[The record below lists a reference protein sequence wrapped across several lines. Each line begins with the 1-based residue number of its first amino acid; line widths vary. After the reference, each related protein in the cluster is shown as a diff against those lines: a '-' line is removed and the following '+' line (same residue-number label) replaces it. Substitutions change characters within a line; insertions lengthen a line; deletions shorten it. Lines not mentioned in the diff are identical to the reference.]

1 MVFKAACLMAES
13 VPRVVMTS
21 GSSATSINVP
31 CGRPPRPQNWGCVLV
46 PHAPPSLARHP
57 SWRYPQGLMT
67 LTLSAL
73 APTSALV
80 GSAVLP
86 ISVAI
91 LEDESH
97 VRRMLEAAVQSDP
110 GLSLAFSA
118 QTVHE
123 AKLQASTN
131 AAQVYLVDLGL
142 PDADGRDFIRWIA
155 ANQPDALCM
164 VVTVFGDD
172 EHIVSSF
179 AAGAVGYL
187 LKDAPASEIAQHIAE
202 LVAGGSPIS
211 PSVARRMLQQFKTG
225 NGTNQPPSLSASG
238 SKGPPENPLSEREH
252 EVLRLI
258 EKGLTYDE
266 IAQVLGI
273 TWHTVTGYLRRVY
286 RKLEVNSR
294 GEAVFEARHRGLL

>member
-1 MVFKAACLMAES
+1 MVSPVPESADAA
-13 VPRVVMTS
+13 RR
-21 GSSATSINVP
+21 ATGAV
-31 CGRPPRPQNWGCVLV
+31 Q
-46 PHAPPSLARHP
+46 AR
-57 SWRYPQGLMT
+57 
-67 LTLSAL
+67 
-73 APTSALV
+73 
-80 GSAVLP
+80 SAVLP
-86 ISVAI
+86 VSVAI
-91 LEDESH
+91 LEDETH
-97 VRRMLEAAVQSDP
+97 VRRALESAVHSDA

-118 QTVHE
+118 QSVRE
-123 AKLQASTN
+123 ARQHAQTH

-142 PDADGRDFIRWIA
+142 PDADGREFIRWIT
-155 ANQPDALCM
+155 ANQPGAHCM

-187 LKDAPASEIAQHIAE
+187 LKDAPAPEIAQRIAE

-211 PSVARRMLQQFKTG
+211 PSVARRMLQHFMPQRPARTDAVASAA
-225 NGTNQPPSLSASG
+225 TNEAAA
-238 SKGPPENPLSEREH
+238 LSEREH

-294 GEAVFEARHRGLL
+294 SEAVFEARSRGLL

>member
-1 MVFKAACLMAES
+1 M
-13 VPRVVMTS
+13 
-21 GSSATSINVP
+21 
-31 CGRPPRPQNWGCVLV
+31 
-46 PHAPPSLARHP
+46 
-57 SWRYPQGLMT
+57 
-67 LTLSAL
+67 
-73 APTSALV
+73 
-80 GSAVLP
+80 LP

-91 LEDESH
+91 VEDEVQ
-97 VRRMLEAAVQSDP
+97 VRRMFEHAVQSDA
-110 GLSLAFSA
+110 GLRLAFSA
-118 QTVHE
+118 QSVAE
-123 AKLQASTN
+123 GVLQAKAK

-142 PDADGRDFIRWIA
+142 PDADGREFIRWVV
-155 ANQPDALCM
+155 ANQPGAHCM

-187 LKDAPASEIAQHIAE
+187 LKDASASEIAQRIAE

-211 PSVARRMLQQFKTG
+211 PSVARRMLLHFRPTVGLSGTSPASAGLPINAADPSG
-225 NGTNQPPSLSASG
+225 NAGAGT
-238 SKGPPENPLSEREH
+238 ETTHLSEREN

-286 RKLEVNSR
+286 KKLEVNSR
-294 GEAVFEARHRGLL
+294 SEAVFEARARGLI

>member
-1 MVFKAACLMAES
+1 
-13 VPRVVMTS
+13 MT
-21 GSSATSINVP
+21 I
-31 CGRPPRPQNWGCVLV
+31 
-46 PHAPPSLARHP
+46 PSPSPAR
-57 SWRYPQGLMT
+57 L
-67 LTLSAL
+67 
-73 APTSALV
+73 PTRAD
-80 GSAVLP
+80 SAVLP
-86 ISVAI
+86 INVAI
-91 LEDESH
+91 LEDEAH
-97 VRRMLEAAVQSDP
+97 VRKMFESAVQSDP
-110 GLSLAFSA
+110 GLLLAFSA
-118 QTVHE
+118 QTVQE
-123 AKLQASTN
+123 AKSLALSN
-131 AAQVYLVDLGL
+131 SAQVYLVDLGL
-142 PDADGRDFIRWIA
+142 PDADGREFIRWIA
-155 ANQPDALCM
+155 ANQPGAQCM

-211 PSVARRMLQQFKTG
+211 PSVARRLLQHFVPNYK
-225 NGTNQPPSLSASG
+225 PPRESGPAPLAAADSASV
-238 SKGPPENPLSEREH
+238 PVINPLSEREH

-266 IAQVLGI
+266 IAKVLGI

>member
-1 MVFKAACLMAES
+1 
-13 VPRVVMTS
+13 MT
-21 GSSATSINVP
+21 
-31 CGRPPRPQNWGCVLV
+31 
-46 PHAPPSLARHP
+46 APPP
-57 SWRYPQGLMT
+57 SSPVPT
-67 LTLSAL
+67 LL
-73 APTSALV
+73 PTRAD
-80 GSAVLP
+80 SAVLP

-91 LEDESH
+91 LEDEAH
-97 VRRMLEAAVQSDP
+97 VRKMFEAAVQSDA
-110 GLSLAFSA
+110 GLALAFSA
-118 QTVHE
+118 QTVQE
-123 AKLQASTN
+123 AKSLALKNS
-131 AAQVYLVDLGL
+131 AQVYLVDLGL

-155 ANQPDALCM
+155 ANQPGAQCM

-211 PSVARRMLQQFKTG
+211 PSVARRMLQHFKAG
-225 NGTNQPPSLSASG
+225 HESSPAPLLPPSGLDEPFQGAA
-238 SKGPPENPLSEREH
+238 KNLLSEREH

-294 GEAVFEARHRGLL
+294 GEAVFEARFRGLL

>member
-1 MVFKAACLMAES
+1 MAMVVTPPSFTNRTGPHDRRLNNRATAEADM
-13 VPRVVMTS
+13 PAPA
-21 GSSATSINVP
+21 SSAV
-31 CGRPPRPQNWGCVLV
+31 R
-46 PHAPPSLARHP
+46 
-57 SWRYPQGLMT
+57 
-67 LTLSAL
+67 
-73 APTSALV
+73 
-80 GSAVLP
+80 P

-91 LEDESH
+91 LEDEAH
-97 VRRMLEAAVQSDP
+97 LRRMFESAVQSDR
-110 GLSLAFSA
+110 GLALAFSA
-118 QTVHE
+118 QTVLE
-123 AKLQASTN
+123 AKALALTH

-225 NGTNQPPSLSASG
+225 NGTNHPPSLSASG

>member
-1 MVFKAACLMAES
+1 
-13 VPRVVMTS
+13 MTM
-21 GSSATSINVP
+21 
-31 CGRPPRPQNWGCVLV
+31 
-46 PHAPPSLARHP
+46 PSP
-57 SWRYPQGLMT
+57 SPAQL
-67 LTLSAL
+67 
-73 APTSALV
+73 PTRA

-91 LEDESH
+91 LEDEAH
-97 VRRMLEAAVQSDP
+97 VRKMFESAVQSDP
-110 GLSLAFSA
+110 GLLLAFSA
-118 QTVHE
+118 QTVQE
-123 AKLQASTN
+123 AKSLALTHS
-131 AAQVYLVDLGL
+131 AQVYLVDLGL

-155 ANQPDALCM
+155 ANQPGAQCM

-211 PSVARRMLQQFKTG
+211 PSVARRLLQHFVPNYK
-225 NGTNQPPSLSASG
+225 PPRESGPAPLAPADSA
-238 SKGPPENPLSEREH
+238 PATVINPLSEREH

-266 IAQVLGI
+266 IAKTLGI

-294 GEAVFEARHRGLL
+294 GEAVFEARFRGLL

>member
-1 MVFKAACLMAES
+1 MAMVGT
-13 VPRVVMTS
+13 TS
-21 GSSATSINVP
+21 SLTNRIG
-31 CGRPPRPQNWGCVLV
+31 
-46 PHAPPSLARHP
+46 PHDRRHNPGTARADMPAP
-57 SWRYPQGLMT
+57 
-67 LTLSAL
+67 
-73 APTSALV
+73 AP
-80 GSAVLP
+80 GAVRP

-91 LEDESH
+91 LEDEAH
-97 VRRMLEAAVQSDP
+97 VRRMFESAVRSGP
-110 GLSLAFSA
+110 GLALAFSA
-118 QTVHE
+118 QTVLE
-123 AKLQASTN
+123 AKALAVTHV
-131 AAQVYLVDLGL
+131 AQVYLVDLGL

-155 ANQPDALCM
+155 GNQPDALCM

-187 LKDAPASEIAQHIAE
+187 LKDAPASEIAQHITE

-211 PSVARRMLQQFKTG
+211 PSVARRMLQQFRTG
-225 NGTNQPPSLSASG
+225 NDANHVPSLPAG
-238 SKGPPENPLSEREH
+238 DAKGPPKNPLSEREH

-266 IAQVLGI
+266 IAQALGI

-294 GEAVFEARHRGLL
+294 GEAVFEARFRGLL

>member
-1 MVFKAACLMAES
+1 
-13 VPRVVMTS
+13 
-21 GSSATSINVP
+21 
-31 CGRPPRPQNWGCVLV
+31 
-46 PHAPPSLARHP
+46 
-57 SWRYPQGLMT
+57 MT
-67 LTLSAL
+67 LTVSAS
-73 APTSALV
+73 APASPRT

-91 LEDESH
+91 LEDEAH
-97 VRRMLEAAVQSDP
+97 VRRMFESAVRSDP

-118 QTVHE
+118 QTVQE
-123 AKLQASTN
+123 AKALASTN

-142 PDADGRDFIRWIA
+142 PDADGREFIRWIA
-155 ANQPDALCM
+155 ANQPGALCM

-187 LKDAPASEIAQHIAE
+187 LKDAPHSEIAQHIAE

-211 PSVARRMLQQFKTG
+211 PSVARRMLQHFMQASTSTAAPNAIK
-225 NGTNQPPSLSASG
+225 NEAVQPTHPVAQAL
-238 SKGPPENPLSEREH
+238 EHPLSEREH

-266 IAQVLGI
+266 IAQILGI

-294 GEAVFEARHRGLL
+294 GEAVFEARHRGPL

>member
-1 MVFKAACLMAES
+1 
-13 VPRVVMTS
+13 
-21 GSSATSINVP
+21 
-31 CGRPPRPQNWGCVLV
+31 
-46 PHAPPSLARHP
+46 
-57 SWRYPQGLMT
+57 MT
-67 LTLSAL
+67 LTQPASASSS
-73 APTSALV
+73 PVT
-80 GSAVLP
+80 GSAALP

-97 VRRMLEAAVQSDP
+97 VRRMFEAAVQSDP

-118 QTVHE
+118 QTVRE
-123 AKLQASTN
+123 AQLLASTN

-142 PDADGRDFIRWIA
+142 PDADGRDFIRWIS

-211 PSVARRMLQQFKTG
+211 PSVARRMLQRFKTD
-225 NGTNQPPSLSASG
+225 NYTNHPASLSASD
-238 SKGPPENPLSEREH
+238 SSEPPKNPLSDREH

-266 IAQVLGI
+266 IAHVLGI

-286 RKLEVNSR
+286 RKLAVNSR

>member
-1 MVFKAACLMAES
+1 M
-13 VPRVVMTS
+13 
-21 GSSATSINVP
+21 
-31 CGRPPRPQNWGCVLV
+31 
-46 PHAPPSLARHP
+46 
-57 SWRYPQGLMT
+57 
-67 LTLSAL
+67 
-73 APTSALV
+73 
-80 GSAVLP
+80 LP
-86 ISVAI
+86 IRVAI
-91 LEDESH
+91 LEDEAH
-97 VRRMLEAAVQSDP
+97 VRKMFEVAVQSDP
-110 GLSLAFSA
+110 GLALSFSA
-118 QTVHE
+118 QTVQE
-123 AKLQASTN
+123 AKSLAVNNS
-131 AAQVYLVDLGL
+131 AQVYLVDLGL

-155 ANQPDALCM
+155 ANQADAHCM

-211 PSVARRMLQQFKTG
+211 PSVARRMLQHFNPGHNSNRMPLEPALSLG
-225 NGTNQPPSLSASG
+225 NPVSDPVD
-238 SKGPPENPLSEREH
+238 NPLSAREH

-266 IAQVLGI
+266 IAQALDI

-294 GEAVFEARHRGLL
+294 GEAVFEARFRGLL